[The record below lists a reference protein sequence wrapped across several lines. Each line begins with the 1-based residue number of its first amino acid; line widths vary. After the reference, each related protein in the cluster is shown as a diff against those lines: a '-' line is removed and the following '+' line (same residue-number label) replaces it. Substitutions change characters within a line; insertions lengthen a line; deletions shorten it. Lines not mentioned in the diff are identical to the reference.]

1 MHWQRRRPNYRHR
14 QGGARRHQQCCA
26 RSVTRSG
33 TCRAAPLPLRCTR
46 RAKGGGTRDAAEGY
60 AREGAIAGSGPCTG
74 ACASKFRDRRE
85 NRKASHHFDSV
96 GGSFIRS
103 RVILG
108 LSMYLRSRAVA
119 AVSLSFTYS
128 NSLAPVKKN
137 TDKFTGSCGYQ
148 CSVPESRSALTASSF
163 KSAGSKTTS
172 VELVP
177 TP

>member
-1 MHWQRRRPNYRHR
+1 MSVLSSQPHATAA
-14 QGGARRHQQCCA
+14 GSIISTDRRHQQCCA

-60 AREGAIAGSGPCTG
+60 VREGAIAGSGPCTG
-74 ACASKFRDRRE
+74 ACASKFRDQSE

-103 RVILG
+103 RVIVG

-128 NSLAPVKKN
+128 NSLAPVK
-137 TDKFTGSCGYQ
+137 T
-148 CSVPESRSALTASSF
+148 RSAAHERRGKPAL
-163 KSAGSKTTS
+163 S
-172 VELVP
+172 VAVALAVACHR
-177 TP
+177 